1 VRAADLV
8 FISRERYARRNPK
21 GFLDVPPELVVEVLS
36 PDDRYGDVMEKL
48 REYLDLGV
56 DLIWIVDPERRYV
69 LAYRTLHDV
78 ERFEEGDVLRDEEI
92 LPGFALPLAELFG
105 E

>member
-1 VRAADLV
+1 
-8 FISRERYARRNPK
+8 
-21 GFLDVPPELVVEVLS
+21 
-36 PDDRYGDVMEKL
+36 
-48 REYLDLGV
+48 
-56 DLIWIVDPERRYV
+56 
-69 LAYRTLHDV
+69 V